1 MVVKKLVI
9 RHCKNTAFS
18 LTIACPV
25 FVCFFDFSFFWAFIF
40 IFLLIFPLCLV
51 HSVQVERASGGFHID
66 LDDFLTGLLF
76 LANELVGVSFPLFLL
91 SCKLIFVHKLFNVR
105 VYSPFGLHCNS
116 CHVVGVQ
123 CPMSSSDFV
132 RIASLTLVRVISVK
146 PRHWSP

>member
-1 MVVKKLVI
+1 M
-9 RHCKNTAFS
+9 
-18 LTIACPV
+18 
-25 FVCFFDFSFFWAFIF
+25 
-40 IFLLIFPLCLV
+40 
-51 HSVQVERASGGFHID
+51 QVERASGGFHID

-76 LANELVGVSFPLFLL
+76 LANELVGFSFSLFLL
-91 SCKLIFVHKLFNVR
+91 SCKLIFVHKLFNVL

-132 RIASLTLVRVISVK
+132 RIASLTLVHVISVK